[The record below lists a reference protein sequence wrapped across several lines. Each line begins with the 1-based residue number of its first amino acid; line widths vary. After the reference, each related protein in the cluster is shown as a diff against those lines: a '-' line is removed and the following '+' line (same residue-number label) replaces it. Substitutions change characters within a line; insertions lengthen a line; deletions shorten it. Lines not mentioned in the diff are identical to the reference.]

1 MSARGLPVLG
11 GWAVSRGGGGG
22 QRTCSTP
29 PTPRAEDHLT
39 QFSGIEPQEW
49 AAAGLG
55 LLGAGIGKERQLTL
69 GGLSSEA
76 LGS

>member
-1 MSARGLPVLG
+1 MVGQLPEEV
-11 GWAVSRGGGGG
+11 GWG
-22 QRTCSTP
+22 QRTCS
-29 PTPRAEDHLT
+29 TPRAEDHLT

-69 GGLSSEA
+69 RGLLSSEA